1 MDLVKAKL
9 FLDKVN
15 REFARMSKDPENI
28 ARIDVDIMMSYIRD
42 LYDSLQYATPSA
54 PPTAM
59 MPKSDNRRNINPQH
73 SPKEE
78 LPAPTSSEPPPPVQA
93 PPPPP
98 KVENQAPPPPPPEE
112 KPAPAPPPPPPAPVV
127 VPVAPV
133 APPAPAQNVSPEME
147 ALFEFKE
154 AKELSEKLSQTPVN
168 DLKRAI
174 SLNDRLL
181 LAKELFGGDQQ
192 LFENAVM
199 NLNNFS
205 DFEQAKSYMIENFV
219 MSYDWANPQKF
230 ESAKKFIKLVS
241 RRYK

>member
-1 MDLVKAKL
+1 MDLVKAKM

-15 REFARMSKDPENI
+15 REFSRMSKDPENI

-42 LYDSLQYATPSA
+42 LYDALQYATPSA
-54 PPTAM
+54 PPASM
-59 MPKSDNRRNINPQH
+59 VPKTDNRRSTNPQH

-78 LPAPTSSEPPPPVQA
+78 LPAPTSSEPPVPAP

-98 KVENQAPPPPPPEE
+98 KVEVPPPPPEE
-112 KPAPAPPPPPPAPVV
+112 KPAPAPPPQPVIV

-133 APPAPAQNVSPEME
+133 APPPAQNVSPEME

-205 DFEQAKSYMIENFV
+205 DFEQAKAYMVENFV
-219 MSYDWANPQKF
+219 MAFDWANPQKF
-230 ESAKKFIKLVS
+230 DSAKKFIKLVS